1 MSKRNWLNGLTIALL
16 AGIASL
22 SPNLRGQQPGA
33 PKAPT
38 AKQADDT
45 PDHQVRPAAADGKSE
60 NDDMNIVY
68 LTKDRD
74 LWIDKK
80 QKQIVMKGIVAVREG
95 NLEMFACPQQSKE
108 YESIVAVAPRDMAA
122 VHAALLAL
130 GAKPGHPAKFNEKFI
145 PADGTQIDVAVRWTD
160 KEGKKHESPAQDWVR
175 NMKTGKALE
184 YLWVFAGSGFFVDPD
199 SKEQRYLANDGDF
212 ICVVNFSD
220 AMLDLSI
227 ESPKAWSEHVFEPF
241 TQRIPPK
248 GTEVELVLTP
258 KIEKK

>member
-1 MSKRNWLNGLTIALL
+1 MSKRNWLSGLTIALL

-22 SPNLRGQQPGA
+22 GPNLCGQQPGA

-38 AKQADDT
+38 AKQAADT
-45 PDHQVRPAAADGKSE
+45 PEHQVKPAAADGTSE
-60 NDDMNIVY
+60 NDDKNFVY
-68 LTKDRD
+68 LNKDHD

-130 GAKPGHPAKFNEKFI
+130 GAKPGHPARFNEKFI
-145 PADGTQIDVAVRWTD
+145 PADGTQIDVEVRWKD

-184 YLWVFAGSGFFVDPD
+184 YSWVFAGSGFFVDPD

-220 AMLDLSI
+220 SMLDLSI